1 MDVIET
7 ALAGVLILKPKRFR
21 DTRGFF
27 SESYN
32 SRRLVEHGID
42 VAFVQ
47 DNLSLSVAAGTLRG
61 LHYQTPPAAQDK
73 LVSVLTGSVLDVA
86 VDLRR
91 SSPTFGQHVSV
102 RLTAA
107 EGEQLLV
114 PVGFAHGFVTLEP
127 DTLFTYKVSAYYAP
141 DCDTGIRWDDPTLAI
156 DWGVDPATVTT
167 SPKDAALPPFDPDGA
182 YFP

>member
-7 ALAGVLILKPKRFR
+7 ALAGVVILKPKRFR

-32 SRRLVEHGID
+32 SRRLAEHGID
-42 VAFVQ
+42 IAFVQ
-47 DNLSLSVAAGTLRG
+47 DNLSLSVPAGTLRG

-91 SSPTFGQHVSV
+91 SSSTFGQHVSV
-102 RLTAA
+102 RLTAS

-156 DWGVDPATVTT
+156 DWGVDPAMVTT

-182 YFP
+182 YFA